1 MIAGVD
7 AKAWGETFTIKTFA
21 DLETFLTR
29 LEDGY
34 YYADTI
40 TITGNSD
47 IDCGEYVHTIINF
60 NEIKDKYPEDAGVSI
75 KFDVGLANIYNPE
88 GEPINQEEHYG
99 LFSNVKYAEKS
110 KLAVYYK
117 VTLDHIPLK

>member
-1 MIAGVD
+1 MFLTHKRSGFVLFIGLFLILIISFSLMIDGVD

-21 DLETFLTR
+21 DLETFLTQ

-47 IDCGEYVHTIINF
+47 IDCGEYVHTIINLT
-60 NEIKDKYPEDAGVSI
+60 KSR
-75 KFDVGLANIYNPE
+75 
-88 GEPINQEEHYG
+88 INTQKM
-99 LFSNVKYAEKS
+99 LV
-110 KLAVYYK
+110 
-117 VTLDHIPLK
+117 